1 MAWVKRAK
9 VGCGVLVLSPD
20 HPGCVLLG
28 KRKASNGAGT
38 WALPGGHVEHA
49 EQFETTA
56 AREAAEET
64 GLALRNLRHCATT
77 NTARPEHGYHYVVA
91 FVVGEA
97 EPGAEPTNAEPD
109 KCEGWHWV
117 PWDASAPQWSEP
129 IFYSLQALRSQQPA
143 FSPFDT
149 SAAAALEPSLPA
161 WAEALAR
168 EEGQQRVLMREWEDE
183 SWRTARGWKGSDLIH
198 GRNSAVRLLAYFWHP
213 QSSTLRGVVRF
224 GPVSAAALKVV
235 FRLLS
240 KSQRIGCTGL
250 GVPPRAVP
258 RRSDDLRPRRH
269 PW

>member
-1 MAWVKRAK
+1 M
-9 VGCGVLVLSPD
+9 
-20 HPGCVLLG
+20 
-28 KRKASNGAGT
+28 
-38 WALPGGHVEHA
+38 
-49 EQFETTA
+49 
-56 AREAAEET
+56 
-64 GLALRNLRHCATT
+64 
-77 NTARPEHGYHYVVA
+77 
-91 FVVGEA
+91 
-97 EPGAEPTNAEPD
+97 
-109 KCEGWHWV
+109 

-143 FSPFDT
+143 FSPFHT
-149 SAAAALEPSLPA
+149 SVAAALEPSLPA

-168 EEGQQRVLMREWEDE
+168 EDGQQRVLMREWEDE

-224 GPVSAAALKVV
+224 GPVSAATLKVV